1 MGFGHVG
8 RAFARLLLRQ
18 SDVLRR
24 QYGLRHRVTTILTA
38 HHGWAVDP
46 RGVDLERL
54 LDLERLP
61 NRDPAPAIAGLPAD
75 ILIEV
80 STLDARTGQPAL
92 DHIREALAA
101 GMHVVTANKGPIA
114 HGYVELATLASQQ
127 ERRLLFEATLGDNL
141 PVFNLKRHAL
151 QTAEILG
158 LRGIVNSTTNYLLS
172 EMARGQAFGPALAE
186 AQRLGIAE
194 RDPST
199 DLEGWDAAA
208 KAVILGQV
216 LMGTGLHI
224 RDVVRQPIGENLEQ
238 RVRTAVTQGR
248 RLRPVVTID
257 REGARWGPVEVGP
270 DDSLFAV
277 DGFSLALDI
286 DTDVAGRLT
295 VVLHD
300 PHVEQTAFALLS
312 DVISLGGS

>member
-1 MGFGHVG
+1 
-8 RAFARLLLRQ
+8 LLRQ
-18 SDVLRR
+18 RAVLHRD
-24 QYGLRHRVTTILTA
+24 YDLRYSVTAVLTA
-38 HHGWAVDP
+38 HHGWAVDA
-46 RGVDLERL
+46 RGIELARL

-61 NRDPAPAIAGLPAD
+61 NPDQAPAIAGLPAD
-75 ILIEV
+75 IMIEV

-92 DHIREALAA
+92 DYIREALAA

-114 HGYVELATLASQQ
+114 HGYVELMALAGRQK
-127 ERRLLFEATLGDNL
+127 RRLLFEATVADDL
-141 PVFNLKRHAL
+141 PVFSLKRHAL

-158 LRGIVNSTTNYLLS
+158 LRGIVNSTANYLLS
-172 EMARGQAFGPALAE
+172 EMARGKPYAAALAE

-194 RDPST
+194 RDPSN

-208 KAVILGQV
+208 KAVILARALIGSSLQV
-216 LMGTGLHI
+216 
-224 RDVVRQPIGENLEQ
+224 RDVIRQPIGESLDQ

-257 REGARWGPVEVGP
+257 REGARWGPVELSP
-270 DDSLFAV
+270 EDSLFAV

-286 DTDVAGRLT
+286 ETDVAGRLT

-300 PHVEQTAFALLS
+300 PHLEQTAFALLS
-312 DVISLGGS
+312 DVISLGGA

>member
-1 MGFGHVG
+1 M
-8 RAFARLLLRQ
+8 LRQ
-18 SDVLRR
+18 RAVLHRD
-24 QYGLRHRVTTILTA
+24 YDLRYSVTAVLTA
-38 HHGWAVDP
+38 HHGWTVDA
-46 RGVDLERL
+46 RGLELARL

-61 NRDPAPAIAGLPAD
+61 NPDQAPDIATLPAD
-75 ILIEV
+75 IMIEV

-92 DHIREALAA
+92 DYIREALAA

-114 HGYVELATLASQQ
+114 HGYTELMALAGRQNRQ
-127 ERRLLFEATLGDNL
+127 LLFEATLADNL
-141 PVFNLKRHAL
+141 PVFSLKRHAL

-158 LRGIVNSTTNYLLS
+158 LRGIVNSTANYLLS
-172 EMARGQAFGPALAE
+172 EMARGKSFTAALAE

-194 RDPST
+194 RDPSN

-208 KAVILGQV
+208 KAVILARALIGSSLQV
-216 LMGTGLHI
+216 
-224 RDVVRQPIGENLEQ
+224 RDVIRQPIGESLDQ

-257 REGARWGPVEVGP
+257 REGARWGPVELSP
-270 DDSLFAV
+270 EDSLFAV

-286 DTDVAGRLT
+286 ETDVAGRLT

-300 PHVEQTAFALLS
+300 PHVEQTAFGLLS
-312 DVISLGGS
+312 DVISLSA